1 MAQIP
6 ASYSRKRDIAVAGQ
20 IADTS
25 LYNIDGTCVAEGD
38 IKAGVLVASTGAVSN
53 GHKVVKPATAASDVI
68 VGIAQFSQAYS
79 PEGKYDDESAV
90 NVMTHGRIWAIADD
104 DVTAADCAFNSF
116 VTFTAEGVVAKGD
129 AGVIK
134 TAYRHTGEHTKNA
147 DGTVLVKVQVLQG
160 FGNQP
165 IGEQGPQGIQ
175 GIQGIQGPKG
185 DKGDPGPQGPKG
197 DKGDPGPQ
205 GPKGDKGDP
214 GPQGQQGPKGDKGDP
229 GTSA

>member
-134 TAYRHTGEHTKNA
+134 TGYRHTGEYTKNA

-165 IGEQGPQGIQ
+165 IGEQGPQGVQGIQ

-185 DKGDPGPQGPKG
+185 DKGDTGPQGPQGPKG

-214 GPQGQQGPKGDKGDP
+214 GTP
-229 GTSA
+229 A

>member
-38 IKAGVLVASTGAVSN
+38 IKAGVLVASIGAVSN

-165 IGEQGPQGIQ
+165 IGEQGPQGLQ

-185 DKGDPGPQGPKG
+185 DKGDTGPQGPQGPKG

-205 GPKGDKGDP
+205 GP
-214 GPQGQQGPKGDKGDP
+214 QGPKGDKGDP
-229 GTSA
+229 GTPAS

>member
-53 GHKVVKPATAASDVI
+53 GHKVVKPATAASDVV

-134 TAYRHTGEHTKNA
+134 TAYRHTGEYTKNA

-185 DKGDPGPQGPKG
+185 DKGDTGPQGPQGPKG

-214 GPQGQQGPKGDKGDP
+214 GTPA
-229 GTSA
+229 S

>member
-38 IKAGVLVASTGAVSN
+38 IKAGVLVASTGAVSTGAVSNGAVSN

-90 NVMTHGRIWAIADD
+90 NVMTHGRIWAIAD
-104 DVTAADCAFNSF
+104 VTVTEADCAFGSF
-116 VTFTAEGVVAKGD
+116 VTFTANGAVAKGD

-134 TAYRHTGEHTKNA
+134 TGYKHTGEYTKNA
-147 DGTVLVKVQVLQG
+147 DGTVLVKVQLLEGAVAPAANAG
-160 FGNQP
+160 
-165 IGEQGPQGIQ
+165 
-175 GIQGIQGPKG
+175 
-185 DKGDPGPQGPKG
+185 
-197 DKGDPGPQ
+197 
-205 GPKGDKGDP
+205 
-214 GPQGQQGPKGDKGDP
+214 
-229 GTSA
+229 A

>member
-1 MAQIP
+1 MAQIT

-25 LYNIDGTCVAEGD
+25 LYNIDGTCVAKGD
-38 IKAGVLVASTGAVSN
+38 IKAGVLVASTGAVSTGAVSNGHKVVKPATAVSN

-90 NVMTHGRIWAIADD
+90 NVMTHGRIWAIADAT
-104 DVTAADCAFNSF
+104 VTEEDCAFGSF
-116 VTFTAEGVVAKGD
+116 VTFTANGTVAEGD

-134 TAYRHTGEHTKNA
+134 TGYKHTGEYTKNA

-160 FGNQP
+160 AVAPAAATGNA
-165 IGEQGPQGIQ
+165 GV
-175 GIQGIQGPKG
+175 
-185 DKGDPGPQGPKG
+185 
-197 DKGDPGPQ
+197 
-205 GPKGDKGDP
+205 
-214 GPQGQQGPKGDKGDP
+214 
-229 GTSA
+229 

>member
-90 NVMTHGRIWAIADD
+90 NVMTHGRIWAIADAT
-104 DVTAADCAFNSF
+104 VTEEDCAFGSF
-116 VTFTAEGVVAKGD
+116 VTFTANGTIAKGD

-134 TAYRHTGEHTKNA
+134 TGYKHTGEYTKNA
-147 DGTVLVKVQVLQG
+147 DGTVLVKVQLTQDATAAG
-160 FGNQP
+160 AGPAGPSGKSAYQIWIDAGNTGTEAQFLASLK
-165 IGEQGPQGIQ
+165 
-175 GIQGIQGPKG
+175 GPKG

-197 DKGDPGPQ
+197 DKGDPNP
-205 GPKGDKGDP
+205 
-214 GPQGQQGPKGDKGDP
+214 
-229 GTSA
+229 AA

>member
-6 ASYSRKRDIAVAGQ
+6 ASYSRKRDIAVPGQ

-38 IKAGVLVASTGAVSN
+38 IKAGVLVASTGAVSTGHKVVKPATAASDVKAGVLVASTGAVSN

-79 PEGKYDDESAV
+79 PEGKYDNESAV
-90 NVMTHGRIWAIADD
+90 NVMTHGRIWAIADAT
-104 DVTAADCAFNSF
+104 VTKADCAFGSF
-116 VTFTAEGVVAKGD
+116 VTFTATGTVAKGS

-134 TAYRHTGEHTKNA
+134 TGYKHTGEYTKNA

-160 FGNQP
+160 AVAPAAAAG
-165 IGEQGPQGIQ
+165 GGAG
-175 GIQGIQGPKG
+175 
-185 DKGDPGPQGPKG
+185 
-197 DKGDPGPQ
+197 
-205 GPKGDKGDP
+205 
-214 GPQGQQGPKGDKGDP
+214 
-229 GTSA
+229 A

>member
-25 LYNIDGTCVAEGD
+25 LYNIDGTCVAKGD
-38 IKAGVLVASTGAVSN
+38 IKAGVPVASTGAVSN

-90 NVMTHGRIWAIADD
+90 NVMTHGRIWALADD
-104 DVTAADCAFNSF
+104 SVTEADCAFGSF
-116 VTFTAEGVVAKGD
+116 ATFTANGTVAKGD
-129 AGVIK
+129 SGVIK
-134 TAYRHTGEHTKNA
+134 TGYKHTGEYTKNA

-160 FGNQP
+160 AVAP
-165 IGEQGPQGIQ
+165 V
-175 GIQGIQGPKG
+175 
-185 DKGDPGPQGPKG
+185 
-197 DKGDPGPQ
+197 
-205 GPKGDKGDP
+205 
-214 GPQGQQGPKGDKGDP
+214 
-229 GTSA
+229 AAAVA

>member
-6 ASYSRKRDIAVAGQ
+6 ASYSRKRDIAVPGQ

-38 IKAGVLVASTGAVSN
+38 IKTGVLVASTGVVSN

-68 VGIAQFSQAYS
+68 VGIAQFSQAYA

-90 NVMTHGRIWAIADD
+90 NVMTHGRIWAIADAT
-104 DVTAADCAFNSF
+104 VTEADCAFGSF
-116 VTFTAEGVVAKGD
+116 VTFTATGTVAKGD

-134 TAYRHTGEHTKNA
+134 TGYKHTGEYTKNA

-160 FGNQP
+160 AVAPAADAG
-165 IGEQGPQGIQ
+165 GGAG
-175 GIQGIQGPKG
+175 
-185 DKGDPGPQGPKG
+185 
-197 DKGDPGPQ
+197 
-205 GPKGDKGDP
+205 
-214 GPQGQQGPKGDKGDP
+214 
-229 GTSA
+229 A

>member
-38 IKAGVLVASTGAVSN
+38 IKAGVLVASTGAVSTGAVSN

-79 PEGKYDDESAV
+79 PEGQYDDESAV
-90 NVMTHGRIWAIADD
+90 NVMTHGRIWAIADST
-104 DVTAADCAFNSF
+104 VTEKDCAFGSF
-116 VTFTAEGVVAKGD
+116 VTFTATGTVAKGD

-134 TAYRHTGEHTKNA
+134 TGYKHTGEYTKNA
-147 DGTVLVKVQVLQG
+147 DGTILVKVQVLQG
-160 FGNQP
+160 AVAPAADAG
-165 IGEQGPQGIQ
+165 
-175 GIQGIQGPKG
+175 
-185 DKGDPGPQGPKG
+185 
-197 DKGDPGPQ
+197 
-205 GPKGDKGDP
+205 
-214 GPQGQQGPKGDKGDP
+214 
-229 GTSA
+229 A

>member
-79 PEGKYDDESAV
+79 PEGQYDDESAV
-90 NVMTHGRIWAIADD
+90 NVMTHGRIWAVADAT
-104 DVTAADCAFNSF
+104 VTEEDCVFNSF
-116 VTFTAEGVVAKGD
+116 VTFTANGTVAKGD
-129 AGVIK
+129 SGVIK
-134 TAYRHTGEHTKNA
+134 TGYRHTGEYTKNA
-147 DGTVLVKVQVLQG
+147 DGTVLVKIQVLQG
-160 FGNQP
+160 MASQVAGA
-165 IGEQGPQGIQ
+165 QGPAGKSAYQIWLDAGNTGTEAQ
-175 GIQGIQGPKG
+175 FLASLKGPKG
-185 DKGDPGPQGPKG
+185 DKGDTGPQGPKG
-197 DKGDPGPQ
+197 DKGD
-205 GPKGDKGDP
+205 KGDP
-214 GPQGQQGPKGDKGDP
+214 GA
-229 GTSA
+229 SA

>member
-6 ASYSRKRDIAVAGQ
+6 ASYSRKRDIAVPGQ

-38 IKAGVLVASTGAVSN
+38 IKAGVLVASNGAVSN

-90 NVMTHGRIWAIADD
+90 NVMTHGCIWAIADTT
-104 DVTAADCAFNSF
+104 VTEADCAFGSF
-116 VTFTAEGVVAKGD
+116 VTFTATGTVAKGD

-134 TAYRHTGEHTKNA
+134 TGYKHTGEYTKNA
-147 DGTVLVKVQVLQG
+147 DGTVLVKIQVLQG
-160 FGNQP
+160 AVAPADAAG
-165 IGEQGPQGIQ
+165 GGAG
-175 GIQGIQGPKG
+175 
-185 DKGDPGPQGPKG
+185 
-197 DKGDPGPQ
+197 
-205 GPKGDKGDP
+205 
-214 GPQGQQGPKGDKGDP
+214 
-229 GTSA
+229 A